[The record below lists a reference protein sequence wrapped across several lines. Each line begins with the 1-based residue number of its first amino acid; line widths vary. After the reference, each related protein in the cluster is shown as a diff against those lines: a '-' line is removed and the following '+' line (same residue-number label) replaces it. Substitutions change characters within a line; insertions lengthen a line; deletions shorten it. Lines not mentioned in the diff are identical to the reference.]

1 MAIILKKI
9 PDTMGCVTVVDVE
22 KCPQWVP
29 SQDVFV
35 SEEDALK
42 AVREAIIQDKKS
54 PKTADE
60 IIDST
65 DIVYENDG

>member
-9 PDTMGCVTVVDVE
+9 PDTMGHVTVVDVE
-22 KCPQWVP
+22 KRPQWVP

-35 SEEDALK
+35 SEEDAIK

-54 PKTADE
+54 PSTADN

-65 DIVYENDG
+65 GIVYES